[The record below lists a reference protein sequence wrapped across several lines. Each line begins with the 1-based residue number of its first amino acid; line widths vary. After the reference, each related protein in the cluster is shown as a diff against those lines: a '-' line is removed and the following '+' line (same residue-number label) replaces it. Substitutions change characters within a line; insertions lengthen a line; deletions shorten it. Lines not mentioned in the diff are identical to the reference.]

1 MANIKGA
8 KKRMRQNVKKR
19 AHNQFYAKRTRS
31 FIRRLRN
38 MTSQEDAKKFL
49 PTVISEIDKL
59 AKRHIWHAN
68 KAANL
73 KSKLTRFV
81 NGLS

>member
-8 KKRMRQNVKKR
+8 KKRMRQNAKR
-19 AHNQFYAKRTRS
+19 REHNHFYAKRTRS
-31 FIRRLRN
+31 FIRRLRD
-38 MTSQEDAKKFL
+38 MTDKAEAQKFL

-68 KAANL
+68 KASNL
-73 KSKLTRFV
+73 KGKLTKFV